1 MTRWPRKPLAEVA
14 TIGSGAGFPIADQ
27 GKSDG
32 EYPFLKVSDMNLP
45 GNARTIESWNNTV
58 TDEVRAR
65 LRATAFPTGSVIFP
79 KIGAAIG
86 TNKKRL
92 LTRPCCVDNN
102 VMAVTPERGSLE
114 PEYLFYLLL
123 ATDISHFA
131 SDSNPPSIRKTVVE
145 AWEVPVPPLSEQ
157 RRIVDVLSRA
167 EGIVRLRRE
176 AQAKAAEI
184 IPALFLDMFGD
195 PATNP
200 KGWPE
205 ASLGELVE
213 EFRYGTSQKSG
224 VAGLATLRIPNVIGD
239 RLDPSEIKLVS
250 VTEAEANRL
259 RLRTGDLLFVRT
271 NGNPDYVGRS
281 AVFEPEV
288 ISAAGYDGLNCIYAS
303 YLIRARLKAKPVRP
317 GFLQSFLSSHEGRKR
332 LREQARTSAGQY
344 NINTEGLSS
353 ILVPVPPLNLQAHF
367 EERCRSVLGIVAQ
380 QAEAFKNAEA
390 TFRALLSRAF
400 SDDLGTTPLVAEEA
414 AVA

>member
-1 MTRWPRKPLAEVA
+1 MSKAKLAR
-14 TIGSGAGFPIADQ
+14 IGDFCQQDRITVRPGEGADLRYIGL
-27 GKSDG
+27 
-32 EYPFLKVSDMNLP
+32 E
-45 GNARTIESWNNTV
+45 TIESGTGAFV
-58 TDEVRAR
+58 TGD
-65 LRATAFPTGSVIFP
+65 LS
-79 KIGAAIG
+79 K
-86 TNKKRL
+86 
-92 LTRPCCVDNN
+92 
-102 VMAVTPERGSLE
+102 TPEVPQANSFRFSPQHVLYGKLR
-114 PEYLFYLLL
+114 PYLNKVAVPNFEGKCSTEIIPLRPSAELDRRYLSFFLRS
-123 ATDISHFA
+123 A
-131 SDSNPPSIRKTVVE
+131 TVVDQISKRT
-145 AWEVPVPPLSEQ
+145 AGARMPRADMDFVLDLRIPLPSLDEQ
-157 RRIVDVLSRA
+157 QRIVDLLSQA

-184 IPALFLDMFGD
+184 IPALFLDVFGD
-195 PATNP
+195 AANNP
-200 KGWPE
+200 KRWTE
-205 ASLGELVE
+205 KRLGELVE

-224 VAGLATLRIPNVIGD
+224 VSGLATLRIPNVIGD
-239 RLDPSEIKLVS
+239 SLDPTEMKLVD
-250 VTEAEANRL
+250 VTEAEVNRL
-259 RLRTGDLLFVRT
+259 RLRRGDLLFVRT

-288 ISAAGYDGLNCIYAS
+288 MSAAGYDGFNCIYAS
-303 YLIRARLKAKPVRP
+303 YLIRARLKAESVRP

-353 ILVPVPPLNLQAHF
+353 ILVPVPPLNLQVHF

-380 QAEAFKNAEA
+380 QAEALKNAEL